1 MINYPVRLSTTEP
14 NNPVGVLKIRQDDNG
29 TQKIVARITTN
40 SKPQDLTGLEVAFN
54 MRTTE
59 GNVVME
65 KAVVKDV
72 KLGIIEYVVSGFATQ
87 QAGRNTAYFT
97 FFIGDDEQ
105 FSTKDFSYFVTNS
118 VTSEGVKGC
127 DYIWRFEDLLEY
139 VTDLANQ
146 SQVQLDKL
154 INDVADIQQQI
165 DDMFALIASQGVLSA
180 DEVRQLMIKFLAGE
194 DIEVTVTSDFTGKI
208 AGSNVENGNNL
219 KWIHRPSLVS
229 PSDNWS
235 PATQVYINMINKL
248 DGVSFAA
255 TAIAS
260 SNRLMPQIG
269 IEFNIFRILEEN
281 FPLIFNSSTTDA
293 EKLNIAKNSIS
304 SLKYDVFGKGQSPA
318 NNTIYTVA
326 WKHTD
331 NLHGNQNSVT
341 GTTIQN
347 AGNSL
352 SGDYMR
358 AFFTKEGLLNVVA
371 YANASSESG
380 TSIASVD
387 YASIDLTVKFNIA
400 DFVVTKDQYDALK
413 KVVDDLK
420 IEISSNLT
428 ESFIR
433 SGVNLSS
440 VKFIGHRGLS
450 SNAPENTIE
459 SFQQGATR
467 RGAFWG
473 IETDVHRTKDGFWVC
488 MHDQT
493 VDRTTDG
500 TGAIKD
506 LTLAQIKALTIDYG
520 SNIGTYPGLKVPTFE
535 EYLTICKKNS
545 LVPIIELKDT
555 ASYPESNYDSFV
567 DLVKRKGFEN
577 KCVVISFEFNA
588 LEAIRK
594 RSNRITLQYLVNT
607 FNTAAITQA
616 STLTNCGINAQH
628 AQVTQALVEACHSK
642 NMEVNAWTVNDYPI
656 IEQLTE
662 MGVDYITTDRGAG
675 RFVNKEKTFMIRKA
689 ANQIAKPDE
698 GYSTETPYLEWQA
711 SGNRVLVH
719 YEYPF
724 QYSGMGATSYLTIHA
739 ASKEAGYTFAT
750 QSELNNQLVLV
761 CYKNGVRI
769 NPMTTSTDDFWIG
782 ITVKSF

>member
-1 MINYPVRLSTTEP
+1 MRPNLTPQELEELQRVTGRDPYP
-14 NNPVGVLKIRQDDNG
+14 NNFPDDYDKSKIDSRVLKRSSSVENKLFGGETREAMKQGIEISSVVSTEAKELADETAERQDNLEERWDAVVSETTDG
-29 TQKIVARITTN
+29 AEVIEARV
-40 SKPQDLTGLEVAFN
+40 D
-54 MRTTE
+54 TE
-59 GNVVME
+59 GVRQPSLS
-65 KAVVKDV
+65 AR
-72 KLGIIEYVVSGFATQ
+72 LL
-87 QAGRNTAYFT
+87 
-97 FFIGDDEQ
+97 
-105 FSTKDFSYFVTNS
+105 KDF
-118 VTSEGVKGC
+118 
-127 DYIWRFEDLLEY
+127 
-139 VTDLANQ
+139 TDRLTKA
-146 SQVQLDKL
+146 QL
-154 INDVADIQQQI
+154 V
-165 DDMFALIASQGVLSA
+165 
-180 DEVRQLMIKFLAGE
+180 KFLAGE
-194 DIEVTVTSDFTGKI
+194 DIEVTDTFDFTGKV
-208 AGSNVENGNNL
+208 AGSDIENPNNFYYGGTSWTTLNPPSSSWGVGSQTHYDSLKKIDGNVVTAGRYGVNIIAQGRVTFNFLAEY
-219 KWIHRPSLVS
+219 KKRYPYIFK
-229 PSDNWS
+229 
-235 PATQVYINMINKL
+235 ATN
-248 DGVSFAA
+248 
-255 TAIAS
+255 
-260 SNRLMPQIG
+260 
-269 IEFNIFRILEEN
+269 
-281 FPLIFNSSTTDA
+281 TDA
-293 EKLNIAKNSIS
+293 ENLALLKSKLTSIEPSIYAKGSNSAGNKVSAGPFSNTENTWWLMGSNTSADIAKISFNYTTKSQIAYLLNLQGIVNINYYAGPATETVASIAILDYASVQGTIKLNIS
-304 SLKYDVFGKGQSPA
+304 
-318 NNTIYTVA
+318 
-326 WKHTD
+326 
-331 NLHGNQNSVT
+331 
-341 GTTIQN
+341 
-347 AGNSL
+347 
-352 SGDYMR
+352 
-358 AFFTKEGLLNVVA
+358 
-371 YANASSESG
+371 
-380 TSIASVD
+380 
-387 YASIDLTVKFNIA
+387 
-400 DFVVTKDQYDALK
+400 DFVVTKSQYE
-413 KVVDDLK
+413 DLK
-420 IEISSNLT
+420 SEILT

-450 SNAPENTIE
+450 DNAPENTIE
-459 SFQQGATR
+459 SFTQGATR

-473 IETDVHRTKDGFWVC
+473 IETDVHRTKDGYWVC
-488 MHDQT
+488 MHDPT

-656 IEQLTE
+656 IEKLTE

-689 ANQIAKPDE
+689 PNQNAKPE
-698 GYSTETPYLEWQA
+698 EAYSTETPYLEWQA
-711 SGNRVLVH
+711 SANRVLVH

-724 QYSGMGATSYLTIHA
+724 QYSGMGATSYLTVHA
-739 ASKEAGYTFAT
+739 ATKEAGYTFAT
-750 QSELNNQLVLV
+750 QSEYPNNLALM

-769 NPMTTSTDDFWIG
+769 NPMTTSADDFWVG

>member
-1 MINYPVRLSTTEP
+1 MRPNLTPQELEELQRVTGRDPYP
-14 NNPVGVLKIRQDDNG
+14 NNFPDDYDKSKIDSRVLKRSSSVDIKLFGGETREAMKQGIEISSVVSTEAKELADETAERQDNLEERWNAVVSETTDG
-29 TQKIVARITTN
+29 AEVIEARV
-40 SKPQDLTGLEVAFN
+40 D
-54 MRTTE
+54 TE
-59 GNVVME
+59 GVRQPSLS
-65 KAVVKDV
+65 AR
-72 KLGIIEYVVSGFATQ
+72 LL
-87 QAGRNTAYFT
+87 
-97 FFIGDDEQ
+97 
-105 FSTKDFSYFVTNS
+105 KDF
-118 VTSEGVKGC
+118 
-127 DYIWRFEDLLEY
+127 
-139 VTDLANQ
+139 TDRLTKA
-146 SQVQLDKL
+146 QL
-154 INDVADIQQQI
+154 
-165 DDMFALIASQGVLSA
+165 
-180 DEVRQLMIKFLAGE
+180 IKFLAGE
-194 DIEVTVTSDFTGKI
+194 DIEVTVTSDFTGKV
-208 AGSNVENGNNL
+208 AGSNVENGNKIFDHNAATVQL
-219 KWIHRPSLVS
+219 PSAFTAEASQEGYDL
-229 PSDNWS
+229 
-235 PATQVYINMINKL
+235 IKLL
-248 DGVSFAA
+248 DGKTYDARYTASTRIAQRSPRFDALWILEKNFPQIFKNA
-255 TAIAS
+255 TTTAEKVAIAKSKITKFQYNVWAKASGPTNTLCSHSLYNPS
-260 SNRLMPQIG
+260 SNSWG
-269 IEFNIFRILEEN
+269 V
-281 FPLIFNSSTTDA
+281 STT
-293 EKLNIAKNSIS
+293 S
-304 SLKYDVFGKGQSPA
+304 
-318 NNTIYTVA
+318 T
-326 WKHTD
+326 
-331 NLHGNQNSVT
+331 
-341 GTTIQN
+341 
-347 AGNSL
+347 
-352 SGDYMR
+352 
-358 AFFTKEGLLNVVA
+358 
-371 YANASSESG
+371 G
-380 TSIASVD
+380 TSITQRIITSNNASTPAYLTNDGYYYFVTYAEASNGTISSSVSTD
-387 YASIDLTVKFNIA
+387 YTNMSLTLKFNIS
-400 DFVVTKDQYDALK
+400 DFVATKAQYDALK

-488 MHDQT
+488 MHDPT

-555 ASYPESNYDSFV
+555 ASYPEANYDSFV

-577 KCVVISFEFNA
+577 KCVVISFEFKA

-607 FNTAAITQA
+607 FNTAAIEQA
-616 STLTNCGINAQH
+616 STLTNCGINSQH

-689 ANQIAKPDE
+689 ANQTAKPE
-698 GYSTETPYLEWQA
+698 EAYSTETPYLEWQA
-711 SGNRVLVH
+711 SANRVLVH

-724 QYSGMGATSYLTIHA
+724 QYEGMGATSYLTVHA
-739 ASKEAGYTFAT
+739 ATKEAGYTFAT
-750 QSELNNQLVLV
+750 QSEYPNNLALM

-769 NPMTTSTDDFWIG
+769 NPMTTSADDFWVG

>member
-1 MINYPVRLSTTEP
+1 MRLSTTEP
-14 NNPVGVLKIRQDDNG
+14 NNPVGVLKIRQDDKG

-54 MRTTE
+54 MRTNE
-59 GNVVME
+59 GNIVME

-97 FFIGDDEQ
+97 FFIGEDEQ

-118 VTSEGVKGC
+118 VTSEGIKGC

-180 DEVRQLMIKFLAGE
+180 DEVRQLMINFMSGQ
-194 DIEVTVTSDFTGKI
+194 DIEVTVTSDFTGKV
-208 AGSNVENGNNL
+208 AGSNVENGNKIFDHNAATVQL
-219 KWIHRPSLVS
+219 PSAFTAEASQEGYDL
-229 PSDNWS
+229 
-235 PATQVYINMINKL
+235 IKLL
-248 DGVSFAA
+248 DGKTYDARYTASTRIAQRSPRFDALWILEKNFPSIFKTA
-255 TAIAS
+255 TTTATKVLIAKSKITKFQYRVWAKASGPTNTLCTHSIYNPSSNAWGATFTSTGPNILERSITSNNASTPVYLNADGFYHFVAYAEASNGTIAS
-260 SNRLMPQIG
+260 SV
-269 IEFNIFRILEEN
+269 
-281 FPLIFNSSTTDA
+281 ST
-293 EKLNIAKNSIS
+293 
-304 SLKYDVFGKGQSPA
+304 
-318 NNTIYTVA
+318 
-326 WKHTD
+326 
-331 NLHGNQNSVT
+331 
-341 GTTIQN
+341 
-347 AGNSL
+347 
-352 SGDYMR
+352 
-358 AFFTKEGLLNVVA
+358 
-371 YANASSESG
+371 
-380 TSIASVD
+380 D
-387 YASIDLTVKFNIA
+387 YASIDLTVKFNIS
-400 DFVVTKDQYDALK
+400 DFVATKAQYDALK

-473 IETDVHRTKDGFWVC
+473 IETDVHRTKDGYWVC
-488 MHDQT
+488 MHDPT

-520 SNIGTYPGLKVPTFE
+520 LNIGTYPGLKVPTFE

-628 AQVTQALVEACHSK
+628 AQVTQALVEACHMK

-719 YEYPF
+719 YEYSF
-724 QYSGMGATSYLTIHA
+724 QYEGMGATSYLTIHA

-769 NPMTTSTDDFWIG
+769 NPMTASADDFWVG